1 VSDHESHLRR
11 ELVIDDDGAVVA
23 LAWRVICCCGYEGP
37 SRERSD
43 LASRDEEAHQL
54 EVAIDTAEFC

>member
-1 VSDHESHLRR
+1 
-11 ELVIDDDGAVVA
+11 LVIDDDGAVVA